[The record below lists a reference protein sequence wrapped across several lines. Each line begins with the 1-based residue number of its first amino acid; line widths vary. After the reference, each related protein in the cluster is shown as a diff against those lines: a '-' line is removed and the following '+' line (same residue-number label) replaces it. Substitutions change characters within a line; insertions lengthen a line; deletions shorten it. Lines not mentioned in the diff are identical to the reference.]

1 MHIPDHLVDVVRDL
15 AEAYLERVSGDL
27 RLIAAHRGPDHDDLV
42 EARRRQG
49 AAQELCDL
57 FPPGRAA
64 A

>member
-27 RLIAAHRGPDHDDLV
+27 RLLTAHRGPDHRDV
-42 EARRRQG
+42 AEARSRHR